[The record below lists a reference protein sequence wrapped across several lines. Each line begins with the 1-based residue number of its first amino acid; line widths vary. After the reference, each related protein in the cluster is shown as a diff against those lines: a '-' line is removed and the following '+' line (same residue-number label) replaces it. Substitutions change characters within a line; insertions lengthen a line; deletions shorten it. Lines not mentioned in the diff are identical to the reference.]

1 MQNVSTCLWFENQA
15 LEAATFYVSVFPRSR
30 IVETG
35 YYPEDSRQPAGTV
48 ITVRFELDGTEFL
61 ALNGG
66 PQFKHSPAMSLVA
79 YAGNQEETDRLW
91 DRLLQGGQPSQCGW
105 LTDRFGV
112 SWQVVPRSVIGM
124 LTSKDKAAAKRAF
137 AAVMAMVKIDI
148 ATVEKAFGA
157 S

>member
-1 MQNVSTCLWFENQA
+1 MQNVSTCLWFDGQA
-15 LEAATFYVSVFPRSR
+15 LEAATFYVDVLPRSR
-30 IVETG
+30 ILETG
-35 YYPEDSRQPAGTV
+35 YYPQDSRHPAGTV

-79 YAGNQEETDRLW
+79 YTDDQEETDRLW
-91 DRLLQGGQPSQCGW
+91 DGLLQGGQPSQCGW

-112 SWQVVPRSVIGM
+112 SWQVVPRRVIAM
-124 LTSKDKAAAKRAF
+124 LTSGDKAASQRAF
-137 AAVMAMVKIDI
+137 AAVMSMVKIDI
-148 ATVEKAFGA
+148 AAVAEAFGG